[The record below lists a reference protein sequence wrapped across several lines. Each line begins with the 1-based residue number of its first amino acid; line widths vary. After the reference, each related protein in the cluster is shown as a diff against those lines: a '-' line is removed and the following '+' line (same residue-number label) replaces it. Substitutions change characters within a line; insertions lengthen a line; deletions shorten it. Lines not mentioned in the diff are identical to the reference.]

1 MSDPIL
7 VCTHSDALGAYPA
20 RAQQNRCRHRLW
32 RHVLLHVAFVRRRT
46 EKLSDDLSTL
56 KLINDNNNK
65 LGATWNLSI
74 YDCGCSKSIVDVLSV
89 RDNGFSRSYWSFFIG
104 VPFARKIAQ
113 VSRLSCKYFFIHR
126 SKVRGLQVCSTLR
139 PCHVLL
145 DRWGSSDLWP
155 LRLALGWVEK
165 TIDGSW
171 LGWIPTYQSLV
182 AIFPSWFIR
191 QEAISRLFSNP
202 KKGRVWLVDVVVV
215 C

>member
-1 MSDPIL
+1 MPPFDWCTSRKTRNLVYQNISHRNLFCFLLNRFFGMMMSSLSPKCQF
-7 VCTHSDALGAYPA
+7 CTEVP
-20 RAQQNRCRHRLW
+20 
-32 RHVLLHVAFVRRRT
+32 V
-46 EKLSDDLSTL
+46 
-56 KLINDNNNK
+56 LINDNNNK

-145 DRWGSSDLWP
+145 DRWGSSDL
-155 LRLALGWVEK
+155 
-165 TIDGSW
+165 
-171 LGWIPTYQSLV
+171 
-182 AIFPSWFIR
+182 
-191 QEAISRLFSNP
+191 
-202 KKGRVWLVDVVVV
+202 
-215 C
+215 

>member
-1 MSDPIL
+1 MQDRDLFTPAPYIATYVSLYKSLQCVLLLED
-7 VCTHSDALGAYPA
+7 CAYKA

-32 RHVLLHVAFVRRRT
+32 RHVLFHVAFERRRT

-139 PCHVLL
+139 PCHVCWTGGVPVTCDPL
-145 DRWGSSDLWP
+145 D
-155 LRLALGWVEK
+155 
-165 TIDGSW
+165 W
-171 LGWIPTYQSLV
+171 L
-182 AIFPSWFIR
+182 
-191 QEAISRLFSNP
+191 
-202 KKGRVWLVDVVVV
+202 
-215 C
+215 